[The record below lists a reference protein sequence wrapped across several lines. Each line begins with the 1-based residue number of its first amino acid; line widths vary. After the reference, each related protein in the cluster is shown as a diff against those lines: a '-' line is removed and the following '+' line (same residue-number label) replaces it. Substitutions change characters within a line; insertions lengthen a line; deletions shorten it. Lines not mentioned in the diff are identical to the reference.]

1 MKVLVTAISFSSKIS
16 GIQRHAFNLVRC
28 LLARPEISAVQLVI
42 APWQKEMTKSA
53 GLSHNNRLGIH
64 VAQLDPGSV
73 SRNLWHYRSLPGLA
87 DRLQPD
93 LVHLTYP
100 VPIDATAF
108 RCAVVLTL
116 HDLYPYEIP
125 ANFRFPHVLFNRL
138 ILRQS
143 LRNVDAIACVSNATL
158 ARLEQFAPDHVCRNA
173 VRIYNC
179 VERTSPGLQKSPIS
193 ELCGKPFLL
202 CVAQHRR
209 NKNLALLIRVFGS
222 LLSRET
228 IDPATNLL
236 IIGITGPETAN
247 IHEMVAQRSLRRR
260 VFFRDGLSDSELQW
274 CYERCDALVVPSIT
288 EGFGLPVAEGLVE
301 GCRVICSN
309 IPALREVGGDRCR
322 YFELGP
328 GEEEALANSI
338 ATSLKLPKPSAFA
351 LPHLS
356 IEVLASEYI
365 ALYRQVIEKRLA
377 KAALQTDHSE
387 MRDRSAL
394 REV

>member
-28 LLARPEISAVQLVI
+28 LLAHPEVSAVHLVI
-42 APWQKEMTKSA
+42 APWQQEMANDA
-53 GLSHNNRLGIH
+53 GLGHDSRLAIH
-64 VAQLDPGSV
+64 VAQLKSDSI
-73 SRNLWHYRSLPGLA
+73 SRNLWHYRALPELA
-87 DRLQPD
+87 NRLQPD
-93 LVHLTYP
+93 LIHLTYP
-100 VPIDATAF
+100 VPIDAAAF

-125 ANFRFPHVLFNRL
+125 ANFRFPHILFNRL

-143 LRNVDAIACVSNATL
+143 LRSVDASACVSDATL
-158 ARLEQFAPDHVCRNA
+158 LRLKQFAPEHVWQHA

-179 VERTSPGLQKSPIS
+179 VEPPAPGVARPPLP

-209 NKNLALLIRVFGS
+209 NKNIPLLIRVFGS
-222 LLSRET
+222 LLSRGA
-228 IDPATNLL
+228 IHAATNLV
-236 IIGITGPETAN
+236 IVGIPGPETAS
-247 IHEMVAQRSLRRR
+247 IREMVAQRSLSRN

-274 CYERCDALVVPSIT
+274 CYERCDALVAPSTT
-288 EGFGLPVAEGLVE
+288 EGFGLPVAEGLLA

-309 IPALREVGGDRCR
+309 IPALREVGGSRCE
-322 YFELGP
+322 YFALGRD
-328 GEEEALANSI
+328 EEAALANSI
-338 ATSLKLPKPSAFA
+338 TASLKQPKPPAIA

-356 IEVLASEYI
+356 AEVLAYEYVN
-365 ALYRQVIEKRLA
+365 LYRRVLEKYLA
-377 KAALQTDHSE
+377 QAASQSGHNKL
-387 MRDRSAL
+387 RDSSAL

>member
-28 LLARPEISAVQLVI
+28 LLAHADVCEVHLVI
-42 APWQKEMTKSA
+42 APWQQKMAKNA
-53 GLSHNNRLGIH
+53 GLGHDSRLHVH
-64 VAQLDPGSV
+64 VAQLKPGSI
-73 SRNLWHYRSLPGLA
+73 SRNLWHYRALPEIA

-93 LVHLTYP
+93 LIHLTYP
-100 VPIDATAF
+100 VPINAAAF

-125 ANFRFPHVLFNRL
+125 ANFRFPHVFFNRS

-143 LRNVDAIACVSNATL
+143 LRNVDAIACVSDATL
-158 ARLEQFAPDHVCRNA
+158 SRLKQFEPEHVWRNA

-179 VERTSPGLQKSPIS
+179 VEPAAPSMPKSPLPQ
-193 ELCGKPFLL
+193 LCGKPFLL

-209 NKNLALLIRVFGS
+209 NKNIPLLIRVFGS
-222 LLSRET
+222 LLSRGA
-228 IDPATNLL
+228 IHASTNLL
-236 IIGITGPETAN
+236 IVGIPGPETAA
-247 IHEMVAQRSLRRR
+247 IHETVARRSLSRR

-274 CYERCDALVVPSIT
+274 CYERCDAVAIPSLT
-288 EGFGLPVAEGLVE
+288 EGFGLPVAEGLLA

-309 IPALREVGGDRCR
+309 IPALQEVGRNHCH
-322 YFELGP
+322 YFELGQN
-328 GEEEALANSI
+328 EEEALASAI
-338 ATSLKLPKPSAFA
+338 AISLKAPKPSAVS

-356 IEVLASEYI
+356 AGVLAREYVNLYREVL
-365 ALYRQVIEKRLA
+365 EKRFA
-377 KAALQTDHSE
+377 RATSQSE
-387 MRDRSAL
+387 HTKLRDNSAL